1 MTDTRLDGDEGVL
14 RAYLAE
20 IRATPLLTPE
30 EEVAL
35 AERIQTGDIE
45 AFHALVRANLRFV
58 VNVVKK
64 YRRSGMPLLD
74 LINEGNIGL
83 IRAAKKFNPKLG
95 LRFISY
101 AVWWIR
107 NRLSLFLARNGGVLS
122 LPARKISLVY
132 QLEATYQRLFA
143 RLKREPVPEELAAEL
158 ELSAREVFDI
168 SHAVRGYVSLEKLL
182 RTEEGT
188 SLESLLADRAVSLPE
203 RHLSLLAF
211 RERLER
217 LMDCLKP
224 RERRALVL
232 YYGLDGEEWCKTFAE
247 VGRRM
252 DLSRESARLLF
263 HRAIRK
269 LSRHPDVTGLRDYW
283 DAG

>member
-1 MTDTRLDGDEGVL
+1 MANRYEGDDDVL

-20 IRATPLLTPE
+20 IRLTPLLTAE
-30 EEVAL
+30 EEIEL
-35 AERIQTGDIE
+35 AERIQKGDQD
-45 AFHALVRANLRFV
+45 AFHRLVKANLRFV

-64 YRRSGMPLLD
+64 YRRSGAPLLD

-107 NRLSLFLARNGGVLS
+107 NRLSLYLARNGGVLS

-132 QLEATYQRLFA
+132 QLEATFQRLYA
-143 RLKREPVPEELAAEL
+143 RLKREPRPEELAEEL
-158 ELSAREVFDI
+158 EMSAKEVFNI
-168 SHAVRGYVSLEKLL
+168 SHAVRGYVSIEKLL
-182 RTEEGT
+182 RTEEAGNLEQAMSST
-188 SLESLLADRAVSLPE
+188 SVSLPE

-211 RERLER
+211 RDRLEIMMR
-217 LMDCLKP
+217 SLKP
-224 RERRALVL
+224 REREALIL
-232 YYGLDGEEWCKTFAE
+232 YYGLNGKDWCKTFAE
-247 VGRRM
+247 VGRKM
-252 DLSRESARLLF
+252 DVSRESARLLF

-269 LSRHPDVTGLRDYW
+269 LSKHPDVDQLKDYW
-283 DAG
+283 DFG

>member
-1 MTDTRLDGDEGVL
+1 MANRYEGDDDVL
-14 RAYLAE
+14 RAYLSE
-20 IRATPLLTPE
+20 IRLTPLLTAE

-35 AERIQTGDIE
+35 AERIQKGDQE
-45 AFHALVRANLRFV
+45 AFHRLVKANLRFV

-64 YRRSGMPLLD
+64 YRRSGAPLLD

-107 NRLSLFLARNGGVLS
+107 NRLSLYLARNGGVLS

-132 QLEATYQRLFA
+132 QLEATFQRLYSK
-143 RLKREPVPEELAAEL
+143 LKREPTPEELAEEL
-158 ELSAREVFDI
+158 ELSAKEVFNI
-168 SHAVRGYVSLEKLL
+168 SHAVRGYVSIEKLL
-182 RTEEGT
+182 RTEEAGN
-188 SLESLLADRAVSLPE
+188 LEQAMSSNSVSLPE

-211 RERLER
+211 RDRLEIMMR
-217 LMDCLKP
+217 SLKP
-224 RERRALVL
+224 REREALIL
-232 YYGLDGEEWCKTFAE
+232 YYGLNGRDWCKTFAE
-247 VGRRM
+247 VGRKM
-252 DLSRESARLLF
+252 DVSRESARLLF

-269 LSRHPDVTGLRDYW
+269 LSKHPDVDQLKDYW
-283 DAG
+283 DFG

>member
-1 MTDTRLDGDEGVL
+1 MAKSSYDGDDSVL

-20 IRATPLLTPE
+20 IRVTPLLTAE
-30 EEVAL
+30 EEKRL
-35 AERIQTGDIE
+35 AERIQQGDQE
-45 AFHALVRANLRFV
+45 AFQRLVKANLRFV

-64 YRRSGMPLLD
+64 YRRSGVPLLD

-107 NRLSLFLARNGGVLS
+107 NRLSLYLARNGGVLS

-132 QLEATYQRLFA
+132 QLEATFQKLFS
-143 RLKREPVPEELAAEL
+143 RLKREPKPEELAQEL
-158 ELSAREVFDI
+158 ELSAKEVFNI
-168 SHAVRGYVSLEKLL
+168 SHAVRGYVSIEKLL
-182 RTEEGT
+182 KSEET
-188 SLESLLADRAVSLPE
+188 ANLERAMSNNTVSLPE

-211 RERLER
+211 RDKLEKMMR
-217 LMDCLKP
+217 SLKG
-224 RERRALVL
+224 REREALVL
-232 YYGLDGEEWCKTFAE
+232 YYGLNGHDWCKTFAE

-252 DLSRESARLLF
+252 SISRESARILF
-263 HRAIRK
+263 HKAIKK
-269 LSRHPDVTGLRDYW
+269 LSKHPEVDQLKDFW
-283 DAG
+283 DFG